1 AATGNRCQT
10 AATAGADDA
19 VHAVAMKVSRITPAR
34 TGDTFAKHSENLV
47 EVRARKIAI
56 RIGSA
61 HSLEQFHFIPV
72 FRSAHSYDLLRQNVQ
87 GSFGDGDAVEIA
99 LAQLVPCH

>member
-1 AATGNRCQT
+1 MRVSGIAQAAILWNGAATGNRCQT

-47 EVRARKIAI
+47 EVRA
-56 RIGSA
+56 
-61 HSLEQFHFIPV
+61 V
-72 FRSAHSYDLLRQNVQ
+72 
-87 GSFGDGDAVEIA
+87 
-99 LAQLVPCH
+99 